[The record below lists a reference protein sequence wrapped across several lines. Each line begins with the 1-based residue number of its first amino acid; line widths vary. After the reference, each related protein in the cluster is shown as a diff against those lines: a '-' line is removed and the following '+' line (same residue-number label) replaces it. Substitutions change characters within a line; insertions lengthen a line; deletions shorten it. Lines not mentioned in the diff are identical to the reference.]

1 MGYNGYDAH
10 RGNHVV
16 DERRKYN
23 DRFFEFLCKPY
34 IRDHL
39 SKYPE
44 FSHTDKGDYK
54 SPEEMAARIEVL
66 EDRLSKSVN
75 RNKELLAEI
84 QKIRAE
90 SAIKY
95 KQLQLDYE
103 RLAGAYQKE
112 TEKKIIRL

>member
-1 MGYNGYDAH
+1 MCSVGI
-10 RGNHVV
+10 
-16 DERRKYN
+16 ERQDGTSTVWFFNPN
-23 DRFFEFLCKPY
+23 DR
-34 IRDHL
+34 
-39 SKYPE
+39 
-44 FSHTDKGDYK
+44 SH
-54 SPEEMAARIEVL
+54 E
-66 EDRLSKSVN
+66 
-75 RNKELLAEI
+75 ELLAEI

>member
-1 MGYNGYDAH
+1 MSSKSVLC
-10 RGNHVV
+10 VV
-16 DERRKYN
+16 KTICAPWGLV
-23 DRFFEFLCKPY
+23 FLLWNLAMTNSAKAGC
-34 IRDHL
+34 
-39 SKYPE
+39 SS
-44 FSHTDKGDYK
+44 FSIPSTSK

>member
-1 MGYNGYDAH
+1 MQ
-10 RGNHVV
+10 
-16 DERRKYN
+16 DELWN
-23 DRFFEFLCKPY
+23 CAEFCKALNCK
-34 IRDHL
+34 RC
-39 SKYPE
+39 
-44 FSHTDKGDYK
+44 
-54 SPEEMAARIEVL
+54 RIEVL